1 MRPLR
6 QRAPQ
11 LSLLLDTAAPDGAA
25 RWCDGAGIDYL
36 GGRLTLRLD
45 TACREALRDGDTL
58 HLPLPPE
65 ATPRQIQDGAET
77 WLRRQAE
84 RAIGAELVMA
94 ARRAGRP
101 VPPHA
106 LSFATRAH
114 WAQAD
119 GKGGL
124 RFHWRLIEQPEPM
137 IGQVV
142 QRALAALPP
151 VVAEADLFAAA

>member
-1 MRPLR
+1 MRPR
-6 QRAPQ
+6 PPQ
-11 LSLLLDTAAPDGAA
+11 LSLLLDAAAPDAA
-25 RWCDGAGIDYL
+25 VRWCDGAGIAYL
-36 GGRLTLRLD
+36 GGKLTLRLD
-45 TACREALRDGDTL
+45 TACRDALLDGCTL
-58 HLPLPPE
+58 HLPLPPA
-65 ATPRQIQDGAET
+65 ATPRQIQDGAEA

-106 LSFATRAH
+106 LSFATRAG

-124 RFHWRLIEQPEPM
+124 RFHWRLIEQPEPV
-137 IGQVV
+137 IGQLV
-142 QRALAALPP
+142 QRALAELPA
-151 VVAEADLFAAA
+151 VAEEFDLFAAIA

>member
-1 MRPLR
+1 MRPR
-6 QRAPQ
+6 PPQ
-11 LSLLLDTAAPDGAA
+11 LSLLLDAAAPDAAA
-25 RWCDGAGIDYL
+25 RWHDGVGIDYL
-36 GGRLTLRLD
+36 GGKVTLCLD
-45 TACREALRDGDTL
+45 TACRDALLDATTL

-65 ATPRQIQDGAET
+65 ATPRQIQDGAEA

-94 ARRAGRP
+94 ARRSGRP
-101 VPPHA
+101 LPAHS
-106 LSFATRAH
+106 LSFAARAS

-124 RFHWRLIEQPEPM
+124 RFHWRLIEQPEPV

-151 VVAEADLFAAA
+151 VAAEADLFAAAA